1 MAKNTKEPSNSKF
14 ENWVAEKTAGKEKQ
28 YVILLLVIAFVVMA
42 VVIALRLNEEPAE
55 QNDYDLNILPKTTTK
70 ASESSENLIQQ
81 YRTIDHNKE
90 LIELLE
96 QYEILLSEEPMDTIA
111 VMNLQSKLKKYQ
123 KHYEKN

>member
-1 MAKNTKEPSNSKF
+1 MAKNTKERSNSKF
-14 ENWVAEKTAGKEKQ
+14 ENWVAEKTAGKEKL
-28 YVILLLVIAFVVMA
+28 YTILLLVIAFVVMA